1 MALPPSKPR
10 AFRVIGAVGL
20 SDSRE
25 GAAQCHP
32 LPWGVGRLPSLGWI
46 YRLPC
51 ILPAFCVWLLLLPGK
66 RKRTGLQD
74 ERGLLF
80 GPGASRAAG
89 PVRTSKPAQKTLSRG
104 TWQSQ
109 CLRRRGEQ
117 ASSHHLASPFVA
129 ACTTWGYGCFA
140 FNPIGYSSQELLTG
154 CRQEVGALGYER
166 RAGCLCCFGSEFIRS
181 FVGHGNSPLTSLCFS
196 LVPSRP
202 HLSLLFAELLCSR
215 TLGALLTLYTV
226 EFWGHH

>member
-1 MALPPSKPR
+1 MAQCRPLALALPPSKPR

-66 RKRTGLQD
+66 RKRTVLRD

-117 ASSHHLASPFVA
+117 ATFSPF
-129 ACTTWGYGCFA
+129 
-140 FNPIGYSSQELLTG
+140 SQP
-154 CRQEVGALGYER
+154 
-166 RAGCLCCFGSEFIRS
+166 LCCCVHDLG
-181 FVGHGNSPLTSLCFS
+181 VWVLCF
-196 LVPSRP
+196 
-202 HLSLLFAELLCSR
+202 
-215 TLGALLTLYTV
+215 
-226 EFWGHH
+226 